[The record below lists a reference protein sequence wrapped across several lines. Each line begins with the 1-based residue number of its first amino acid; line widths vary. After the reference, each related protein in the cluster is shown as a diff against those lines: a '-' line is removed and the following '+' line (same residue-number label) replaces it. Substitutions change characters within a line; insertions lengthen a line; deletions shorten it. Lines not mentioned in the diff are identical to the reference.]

1 MNTTQRKAVKDIV
14 KQYKHPFDVE
24 MDAIDLRAMSKNFNN
39 GIIPNTAVDEV
50 INAILDNA
58 KHAKKHTASRTI
70 DPTTIQQIPKFE
82 WVNIDDTA
90 INPIFQRDVAP
101 NHVSKIE
108 KDFDPHKIIVPCA
121 IKDVNTGLFLLWD
134 GHHTTRVC
142 SRQGWEKIPV
152 WYIEADIDT
161 TGKNKQEAMDELV
174 LLAGRAFLTINKTN
188 KRSVSRLDEHLIS
201 YECSE
206 PNSVKI
212 QNIVDSTNCQVA
224 RLGKK
229 AGDIS
234 HISNLY
240 DSFNLQ
246 TSVGVKGV
254 YLRRSLEWHRATWP
268 NESVQGVMMRS
279 YAMMLQSIDIEK
291 GSLPDLEFDK
301 EMTDTMRAT
310 YGPSVIAYEEI
321 NERYEEAYGD
331 AGRDSIPARIT
342 AGLMCHYNKHVSRF
356 DIGSPE
362 FTFVTT

>member
-1 MNTTQRKAVKDIV
+1 MAMNTTQRKAVKDIV

-39 GIIPNTAVDEV
+39 GIIPNVAVDEL

-152 WYIEADIDT
+152 WYIEADTNLHDSQT
-161 TGKNKQEAMDELV
+161 AMDELV

-201 YECSE
+201 YECHD
-206 PNSVKI
+206 PDAVKI
-212 QNIVDSTNCQVA
+212 QSIVSSTGCNVA
-224 RLGKK
+224 RLGRK

-240 DSFNLQ
+240 DTYNLQ
-246 TSVGVKGV
+246 TSSGMKGV

-279 YAMMLQSIDIEK
+279 YASMLHSIDIEK
-291 GSLPDLEFDK
+291 GGMPDSEFDI
-301 EMTDTMRAT
+301 EMTDTMRDV
-310 YGPSVIAYEEI
+310 YGPSAIAYEEI
-321 NERYEEAYGD
+321 NEKYEEAYGD
-331 AGRDSIPARIT
+331 AGRDSIPARVT
-342 AGLMCHYNKHVSRF
+342 AGMMCHYVKHVSRY

-362 FTFVTT
+362 FTFMVD